1 MGDGPDK
8 RYYAQRERGRGLD
21 NLLQAG
27 LYPGLHAQVPPL
39 EAGEMEQA
47 GPLRWPARVHTQL
60 HRER

>member
-1 MGDGPDK
+1 ML
-8 RYYAQRERGRGLD
+8 REREEKGLD
-21 NLLQAG
+21 ILLQAG

-47 GPLRWPARVHTQL
+47 GPLRWPARVYTQL